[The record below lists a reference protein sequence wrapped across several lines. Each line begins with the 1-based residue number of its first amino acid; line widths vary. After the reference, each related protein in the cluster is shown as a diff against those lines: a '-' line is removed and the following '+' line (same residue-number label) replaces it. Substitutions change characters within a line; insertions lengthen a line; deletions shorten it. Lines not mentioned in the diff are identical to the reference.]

1 MENRSICSK
10 NIKSKILKKL
20 IKWIGW
26 KYTEDYFITYED
38 TIMVFTLFQ
47 ISNSY
52 YYMKE
57 EGYYY
62 SKDDKIKNLSKKNQD
77 PEPNE
82 KIRKGMDPINYL
94 QFLI

>member
-10 NIKSKILKKL
+10 NIKSKILKKV
-20 IKWIGW
+20 
-26 KYTEDYFITYED
+26 KYTENYFITYED

-47 ISNSY
+47 IANSY

-62 SKDDKIKNLSKKNQD
+62 SKDDKNKPLSEKNNNSEWKKK
-77 PEPNE
+77 E
-82 KIRKGMDPINYL
+82 KEWI
-94 QFLI
+94 QLIIYNF

>member
-10 NIKSKILKKL
+10 NIKSKILKKVF
-20 IKWIGW
+20 KWIGR
-26 KYTEDYFITYED
+26 KYTENYFITYED

-47 ISNSY
+47 IANSY

-62 SKDDKIKNLSKKNQD
+62 SKDDKNKPLSEKNNNSEWKKKKRNGS
-77 PEPNE
+77 N
-82 KIRKGMDPINYL
+82 
-94 QFLI
+94 